1 MNTLITVVVA
11 FVIFIGVPLLVGR
24 MCGVNARKGD

>member
-1 MNTLITVVVA
+1 MNIAIAIVVA
-11 FVIFIGVPLLVGR
+11 LVIFIGVPLLVGR